1 MAMTG
6 REKCEILRDIR
17 VNLALMNGI
26 DYTPAP
32 CPHEGHCL
40 GTCPQC
46 DMETIQLYTMLQKLE
61 ASGVRVKID
70 VQSLWNINE
79 ITKEDD
85 FIYDNDDTCLTGCM
99 ASPDY
104 VEERLEEQAFFKE
117 RDIDCSCIDSVNSLC
132 KGCIR
137 YETLQG
143 KDGKPIRCAG
153 LSEHFFQRALVRG
166 TCWIRTDSEDDETEL
181 DRYGASHGG

>member
-1 MAMTG
+1 MSMTG
-6 REKCEILRDIR
+6 REKCDILRDIR

-26 DYTPAP
+26 DYMPVP
-32 CPHEGHCL
+32 CPHEGPCL

-46 DMETIQLYTMLQKLE
+46 DKETTQLYTKLQELE

-117 RDIDCSCIDSVNSLC
+117 RDM
-132 KGCIR
+132 
-137 YETLQG
+137 Y
-143 KDGKPIRCAG
+143 
-153 LSEHFFQRALVRG
+153 
-166 TCWIRTDSEDDETEL
+166 
-181 DRYGASHGG
+181 